1 MILKKL
7 KKLDLKQV
15 ELRDDEMK
23 VLIGGKMIYNC
34 IRTQKYDDTG
44 AIFYKFSTDSLSLAN
59 SWCAFWES
67 AGWDTTVIPV
77 DDGSGNQNVPY
88 YYV

>member
-1 MILKKL
+1 MIMKKL

-15 ELRDDEMK
+15 ELSDDEMK

-44 AIFYKFSTDSLSLAN
+44 AIFSQLI
-59 SWCAFWES
+59 
-67 AGWDTTVIPV
+67 V
-77 DDGSGNQNVPY
+77 
-88 YYV
+88 